1 MKTEQAQQIA
11 FKAEIQQVLDILIH
25 SLYTEREIFLR
36 ELISN
41 ASDALNRF
49 KLESLTRKQLVSP
62 SAELAIWLEPDEEA
76 ATLTIRDSGIGMT
89 EEEII
94 QNLGTIAH
102 SGAKGFIEAMK
113 ELNEGDSAGTR
124 GMIGQF
130 GVGFYS
136 VFMVADEVTVT
147 SRSYRP
153 EAEAVYWH
161 SSGQDS
167 FEVGSSER
175 TERGTSI
182 EIKLKDD
189 AREFLAGDK
198 LRHVVRTHSN
208 FISYPIYLAE
218 EEGGEK
224 GKQEWR
230 KINEQTALWRE
241 RPADITEEQ
250 HRSFYQQLT
259 FDSEPPLRTIH
270 LAADVPIQFYALLY
284 IPSRLNYRLLRSQ
297 EEYGLKL
304 YARKVLIQQQ
314 SKDLLPPYLRFLE
327 GVVDSEDLPLN
338 VSREAIQATPVM
350 ARIRSALTGRVA
362 SELATLAEEEPQ
374 LYRTFYREFGV
385 FLKEGIATDPAN
397 QDKFVELL
405 RFPSSKSAD
414 ADYWVSLAQYRERM
428 KEKQKDIYYL
438 LGDDLSVVAKSAH
451 LEYFRERDLEVLYLT
466 DPVDNL
472 LLMGLT
478 SYQDTPLRNID
489 DAELL
494 PEESAEAEE
503 TALPDDAFAALV
515 AKAKEVLGERVEDVR
530 ESKLLRNS
538 PARLV
543 NPAGGA
549 ASSIQRVQRLMDNN
563 YQIPQKILE
572 LNRSSRLLGE
582 LSRRLA
588 VSADDPLVPL
598 IITQLFENQLLMEGL
613 HPNPAEMVPRLQ
625 ELMMAAS
632 EVGEES

>member
-198 LRHVVRTHSN
+198 LRQVVRTHSN

-414 ADYWVSLAQYRERM
+414 ADDWVSLAQYRKGM